1 MEREPTPARRMRL
14 PPEASA
20 ARIEC
25 ELEAAREILRSLEDG
40 GAGEAACSALG
51 GAVHRIGK
59 LLWARHAGLLALLAE
74 EVEDLAAA
82 PAPAGEAHRREVRRR
97 LALGVEQLAGGV
109 LPGTPEAAVLLAVN
123 EWRARRGARLVTEAR
138 LFTADLPRTAA
149 DAGEAERGEPSTI
162 AGFARRIRPRFQAAL
177 ASWLREQAGHGA
189 PASRP
194 DTPAAARGRSAAAAS
209 PSGHSPHPALP
220 DTAHGADQR
229 GARAPSGATAPV
241 PIPPPPVAGDPRAT
255 PGSALRHRFD
265 TTPDAPPPAAAGG
278 PSAAPAPASGPRD
291 DSVPETAS
299 RPSAVPCPDGP
310 RPAPL
315 AAPSGTDAGLA
326 PMVAV
331 LDGAAPAPASGPR
344 DDSVPVAASR
354 PSAVPY
360 PDGPRP
366 VPLAA
371 PSGADAGLAPMVAV
385 LDGVAGACAGWPGGV
400 LWRLAHACCRGMA
413 GGTIPAGAVGRR
425 LLGRIDRELRRLGGA
440 PERCLGAVPSPSL
453 LANLLFYLEQGAPG
467 DARSAA
473 LRARFGT
480 RQRFRIA
487 DLPDSRRAAFL
498 EHLGAELAGHA
509 ARWASAPAE
518 AAPRTALAEALEA
531 AADSLG
537 LLGEAGM
544 RRRLVEL
551 AARLGGGADAPAAV
565 AEVVE
570 HLRALALAPAGNGG
584 PQDEEGCDEVRAAA
598 ARHPP
603 PPLRRGPGEHREP
616 SGAALRHPA
625 SPPRVP
631 PREEP
636 MHSDGSPSPLARSSE
651 EDGDLPSRLREEL
664 ARLRILLERLESA
677 PPSGSGQA
685 GPPSALANPLE
696 EGPAHTPAEDS
707 TSLLARASL
716 PPSAPAFPLPEPEH
730 ASLPSAPSSRGGA
743 PAGRPHDAL
752 ATAAGEGAGSDDAS
766 GTSGAKQA
774 ADPGTTTAR
783 GPAADA
789 ERIPSLPP
797 AAASIDRRGQVG
809 PELGDARPGT
819 LDAASGE
826 GAGSDDASGTS
837 GAKQAADAGTMTMGG
852 PAGDAERIPS
862 LPPAAAATGTAGE
875 MQRAGSLH
883 AIAASIAHRR
893 ERAEQDHHAL
903 RQEIE
908 SMGERLADLRSELR
922 RLEIVAG
929 VPAGP
934 AQRPSSATGS
944 RPGPSS
950 GGRDALLARLSTGV
964 ETLARTQGRVS
975 GLADRIGSRLSRQ
988 GREQRDLEDA
998 LARTLPHAA
1007 GEARHEV
1014 LMVETCGKRM
1024 GFLLS
1029 EIEAVARLTPAQ
1041 RRTLE
1046 DDEVSIEHAQRPYRV
1061 RYLGALLGLAP
1072 ETPLPD
1078 SRDLVLV
1085 AVGQRRLALLV
1096 DAILG
1101 RRRYALARSDRL
1113 VAGLSQRHGT
1123 DPRGGRAPVPIIVPD
1138 ELPERRGAQEDR
1150 LPDLS

>member
-97 LALGVEQLAGGV
+97 LALGVEQLAGGG

-162 AGFARRIRPRFQAAL
+162 AGFARRIRPRFQEAL
-177 ASWLREQAGHGA
+177 ASWLREQARHGA

-220 DTAHGADQR
+220 DTAHGAAQR

-241 PIPPPPVAGDPRAT
+241 PIPAPPVAGDPRAT
-255 PGSALRHRFD
+255 PRSALRHRFD

-291 DSVPETAS
+291 DPVPEAAS

-315 AAPSGTDAGLA
+315 A
-326 PMVAV
+326 V
-331 LDGAAPAPASGPR
+331 
-344 DDSVPVAASR
+344 
-354 PSAVPY
+354 
-360 PDGPRP
+360 
-366 VPLAA
+366 

-425 LLGRIDRELRRLGGA
+425 LLGRIDRELRRLGEA
-440 PERCLGAVPSPSL
+440 PDRCLGAVPSPSL

-498 EHLGAELAGHA
+498 EHLGAELAELA
-509 ARWASAPAE
+509 ARRASAPAE
-518 AAPRTALAEALEA
+518 AAERAALAEALEA

-537 LLGEAGM
+537 LLGEAGT

-570 HLRALALAPAGNGG
+570 HLRALALAPAGNTS
-584 PQDEEGCDEVRAAA
+584 PQDEEGCDEVRAAP

-616 SGAALRHPA
+616 SGTALRHPA

-636 MHSDGSPSPLARSSE
+636 MHSDGSPSPLARSPE

-664 ARLRILLERLESA
+664 ARLRTLLERLESA

-685 GPPSALANPLE
+685 GPPSALADL
-696 EGPAHTPAEDS
+696 PAERPAQTPAEDS

-716 PPSAPAFPLPEPEH
+716 PPSASTLPLPETEH
-730 ASLPSAPSSRGGA
+730 PSLLSAPSSHGGA
-743 PAGRPHDAL
+743 PAGGPHDAL

-809 PELGDARPGT
+809 PELGDAHPGTLDAASGEGSEAADPGAAAARGPAADAERIPSLPPAAASIDRRGQVGPELGDARPGT

-826 GAGSDDASGTS
+826 GSE
-837 GAKQAADAGTMTMGG
+837 AANPG
-852 PAGDAERIPS
+852 
-862 LPPAAAATGTAGE
+862 AAAATGTAGE

-1014 LMVETCGKRM
+1014 LMVEVCGKRM

-1072 ETPLPD
+1072 ETPWPD

>member
-25 ELEAAREILRSLEDG
+25 ELEAAREILRSREDG

-51 GAVHRIGK
+51 AAVHRIGK

-97 LALGVEQLAGGV
+97 LALGVEQLAGGG

-162 AGFARRIRPRFQAAL
+162 AGFARRIRPRFQEAL

-220 DTAHGADQR
+220 DTAHGAAQR
-229 GARAPSGATAPV
+229 GARAPSGAIAPV

-265 TTPDAPPPAAAGG
+265 TTPDAPPPAAAGS
-278 PSAAPAPASGPRD
+278 PSAAPAPASGPRG
-291 DSVPETAS
+291 DSVPE
-299 RPSAVPCPDGP
+299 
-310 RPAPL
+310 
-315 AAPSGTDAGLA
+315 
-326 PMVAV
+326 
-331 LDGAAPAPASGPR
+331 
-344 DDSVPVAASR
+344 AASR

-366 VPLAA
+366 APLAA

-425 LLGRIDRELRRLGGA
+425 LLGRIDRELRRLGEA

-467 DARSAA
+467 DVRSAA

-537 LLGEAGM
+537 LLGEAGT

-584 PQDEEGCDEVRAAA
+584 PQDEEGCDEIRAEA

-603 PPLRRGPGEHREP
+603 APLRRGPGEHREP
-616 SGAALRHPA
+616 SGTALRHPA

-636 MHSDGSPSPLARSSE
+636 MHSDGSPSPLARSPE

-664 ARLRILLERLESA
+664 ARLRTLLERLESA

-685 GPPSALANPLE
+685 GPPSALANPPE

-875 MQRAGSLH
+875 AQRAGSLH

-944 RPGPSS
+944 RPGSSS

-1061 RYLGALLGLAP
+1061 RYLGALLGLASG
-1072 ETPLPD
+1072 TSLPD

-1101 RRRYALARSDRL
+1101 RRRYALAQSDRL